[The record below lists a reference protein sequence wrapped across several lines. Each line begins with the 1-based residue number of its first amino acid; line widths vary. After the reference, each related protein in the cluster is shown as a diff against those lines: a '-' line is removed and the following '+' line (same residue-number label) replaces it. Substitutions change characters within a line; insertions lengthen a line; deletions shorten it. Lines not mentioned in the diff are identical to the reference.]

1 MLRTAP
7 AGVGGASLYPG
18 YCLFSVFHARDR
30 LPRPGRLWIQFTIS
44 ALSHSGVRPFLST
57 DFGAWPRCAYAWKV
71 LNAMTVPDSF
81 SIRVMH
87 SSALSRIR
95 SSMAVPRRMFA
106 RLSLGPK
113 PSSPKITSSVC
124 ELYLR
129 RAVGFDTL
137 TGGFSVD
144 RSRRLENTYSVC
156 NL

>member
-1 MLRTAP
+1 M
-7 AGVGGASLYPG
+7 YPG

-81 SIRVMH
+81 SIRVIH

-95 SSMAVPRRMFA
+95 SSMAVPPSNVCTPVIGPEA
-106 RLSLGPK
+106 VIIKDYILSL
-113 PSSPKITSSVC
+113 
-124 ELYLR
+124 
-129 RAVGFDTL
+129 
-137 TGGFSVD
+137 
-144 RSRRLENTYSVC
+144 
-156 NL
+156 